1 MFNTTFRRIAF
12 GALASA
18 LLLGGAAIAQ
28 IIPGNVQTSPVAVPG
43 AFSYLAGPQAS
54 VVRASGGTFTCT
66 SGGAIVVSNTAITA
80 NSVIWFS
87 LKTKGGTATAPPYMT
102 AITAG
107 TSFTATCATNE
118 TSVFNYIVLG

>member
-54 VVRASGGTFTCT
+54 VVRASGGTFTC
-66 SGGAIVVSNTAITA
+66 SGGTATVTNSALTA
-80 NSVIWFS
+80 NSVILFG
-87 LKTKGGTATAPPYMT
+87 LKTTGGTKAALFQ
-102 AITAG
+102 G
-107 TSFTATCATNE
+107 TVTPGTGFTVTCGGSD
-118 TSVFNYIVLG
+118 TSTYNYFIMG